1 MTEKDYTSEEKGGV
15 ICITLAGFA
24 SLIAILYF
32 FIFKRNIR
40 KSTANTHLFGYFVC
54 LMLANMMQ
62 AIGTIMNTEWV
73 AKGGIETGPFCT
85 AQGGIKQA
93 GNLAITMWSNAIAVY
108 LFELIF
114 LRIKSGLI
122 VFWLMVVFGWG
133 IVLTIVL
140 VGPFVIQEP
149 ANGPYFGISGA
160 WCWITNE
167 YPSSQVY
174 LEYLFMFFAAGLT
187 FVLYTF
193 ILLRVRGNLT
203 KVDGK
208 WKVQFLPSG
217 ESWKLS
223 LSRDLL
229 DMQVLNLVKRM
240 IWYPITYTVLLLP
253 IAFARLYEFSGMK
266 VPFGVTVFTATV
278 FNLMGFIN
286 VILLVTTEKLFPDAQ
301 TLPEFSTP
309 RKHISISLSKSGGIV
324 PFTLESSET
333 SDRYMQE
340 RAARVMPGHSR
351 MDSALSYV
359 STKPLAK
366 TEDQRQA

>member
-1 MTEKDYTSEEKGGV
+1 
-15 ICITLAGFA
+15 
-24 SLIAILYF
+24 
-32 FIFKRNIR
+32 
-40 KSTANTHLFGYFVC
+40 
-54 LMLANMMQ
+54 
-62 AIGTIMNTEWV
+62 
-73 AKGGIETGPFCT
+73 
-85 AQGGIKQA
+85 
-93 GNLAITMWSNAIAVY
+93 
-108 LFELIF
+108 
-114 LRIKSGLI
+114 
-122 VFWLMVVFGWG
+122 
-133 IVLTIVL
+133 
-140 VGPFVIQEP
+140 
-149 ANGPYFGISGA
+149 
-160 WCWITNE
+160 
-167 YPSSQVY
+167 
-174 LEYLFMFFAAGLT
+174 MFFAAGLT
-187 FVLYTF
+187 FVLYTI

-208 WKVQFLPSG
+208 WKLQFLPSG

-240 IWYPITYTVLLLP
+240 IWYPITYTILLLP